1 MNHFKLV
8 CSIILCLIFNK
19 QILCQQNNTLN
30 SAEIF
35 LKIKKLQVLGSILY
49 IAAHP
54 DDENNGLLPFLAK
67 ERLYRTGYL
76 SLTRGDGGQNLI
88 GQEQGIELGLIR
100 TQELLAARKIDGC
113 EQFFTRAYE
122 FGFSKSSKE
131 TLEIWD
137 KEKILSDIVWVIRN
151 YQPDIIITRF
161 PEDQRAGH
169 GHHAASA
176 ILANQAFLL
185 AADPTAFPEQFNFN
199 IKPWKTQTIFW
210 NSYNFTGNKVKPD
223 SNEVKL
229 NIGVFNT
236 LLGKSYGEIGA
247 EARTM
252 HKSQGEGRYKR
263 RGDLIE
269 FFQFTNGQPIKED
282 LMENINT
289 HWNRIDSD
297 NKIEPFI
304 QKIKN
309 NFNFEN
315 PANSL
320 QDLITLFKMI
330 QALENNTWKEIKLK
344 ELKEIIELCAGL
356 FLETSTNQE
365 YVVNEDTV
373 QFQIIVNNRSN
384 MPIQLRNIK
393 FENLDSQFNNVIL
406 KNKMLDI
413 SKKIIIKNKA
423 ISQPYWLENAIKQG
437 IFEVN
442 DQQKIGLAENLP
454 IFNVKYIL
462 NIFGQDFE
470 FLKPAL
476 YKYLDPV
483 KGELFQPIVVL
494 PKYEIKFEKDNIIS
508 INKNPISINY
518 NGFSNQKNALNYNT
532 NLQEIKNWKILK
544 KECTVFDSNYFQ
556 SKCFNA
562 IKFQGENKDVS
573 QFITSTI
580 VDKDN
585 KIYNQYK
592 KSIQYDHIPHL
603 TYFNYSKSNLINLHI
618 QIVGKKIGYIV
629 GAGDKVFQGLQDM
642 GYDVTIINE
651 ENFNTN
657 FLSQFDAIVIGIRAH
672 NIHYYLTKNNAIL
685 NNYIANGGNVLMQYI
700 KSNQIGINNIE
711 AGPFPFKINA
721 GARVTDENAAVHFIL
736 PNHPALNFPN
746 KISPIDF
753 ENWVQERSTYQI
765 ENISTNFITPLEMND
780 PNEKP
785 SKGSLVIMPYKKGN
799 FVYISVSLFRQI
811 PAGNFGAYKLLAN
824 LIALPKGVD

>member
-1 MNHFKLV
+1 MNLIKLV
-8 CSIILCLIFNK
+8 FSIIICLNFNIQIF
-19 QILCQQNNTLN
+19 CQQNNSLT

-176 ILANQAFLL
+176 ILANQAFIL

-199 IKPWKTQTIFW
+199 IKPWKTQSIFW
-210 NSYNFTGNKVKPD
+210 NSYNFTGNKLKPD
-223 SNEVKL
+223 SNEIKL
-229 NIGVFNT
+229 NIGVFNP

-263 RGDLIE
+263 RGDLFE
-269 FFQFTNGQPIKED
+269 FFQHTNGQRVIND
-282 LMENINT
+282 IMENINT
-289 HWNRIDSD
+289 HWNSIDSS

-304 QKIKN
+304 QKILH

-315 PANSL
+315 PANSV
-320 QDLITLFKMI
+320 QDLISLYKMI
-330 QALENNTWKEIKLK
+330 NALGNNSWKEIKLK
-344 ELKEIIELCAGL
+344 ELKEIIEVCAGL
-356 FLETSTNQE
+356 FIETSTNQE
-365 YVVNEDTV
+365 YVVNEDSV
-373 QFQIIVNNRSN
+373 QFQITVHNRSN
-384 MPIQLRNIK
+384 LPIILSKIK
-393 FENLDSQFNNVIL
+393 FENIDSPFNNTLI
-406 KNKMLDI
+406 KNKMFEI
-413 SKKIIIKNKA
+413 NKKIIIKNKA
-423 ISQPYWLENAIKQG
+423 ISQPYWLENAIKHG

-442 DQQKIGLAENLP
+442 DPQKIGLAENP
-454 IFNVKYIL
+454 PNFNVQVIF
-462 NIFGQDFE
+462 NIFGQE
-470 FLKPAL
+470 LEYLKPAL

-508 INKNPISINY
+508 INKKPVSIQI
-518 NGFSNQKNALNYNT
+518 NGYSNQKNAQHFNT
-532 NLQEIKNWKILK
+532 NLQEIKDWKILK
-544 KECTVFDSNYFQ
+544 KECIILDSHFLQ
-556 SKCFNA
+556 TKCMNEITF
-562 IKFQGENKDVS
+562 KGDNKDVS
-573 QFITSTI
+573 QHIATTI
-580 VDKDN
+580 VDKDH
-585 KIYNQYK
+585 KIFNQYK
-592 KSIQYDHIPHL
+592 KTIQYDHIPHL

-629 GAGDKVFQGLQDM
+629 GAGDKVYQGLQDM

-711 AGPFPFKINA
+711 AGPYPFKINS

-746 KISPIDF
+746 KITQVDF
-753 ENWVQERSTYQI
+753 DNWVQERSTYQI

-785 SKGSLVIMPYKKGN
+785 SRGSLVIMPYKKGN

-824 LIALPKGVD
+824 LIALPQWVF

>member
-1 MNHFKLV
+1 MNQIKLV
-8 CSIILCLIFNK
+8 FSIIICLLFNK
-19 QILCQQNNTLN
+19 QIIGQQNNNLN

-35 LKIKKLQVLGSILY
+35 LKIKKLHVLGSILY

-113 EQFFTRAYE
+113 EQYFTRAFE

-131 TLEIWD
+131 TLEVWD

-151 YQPDIIITRF
+151 FQPDIIITRF

-185 AADPTAFPEQFNFN
+185 AADPSAFSEQFNYN
-199 IKPWKTQTIFW
+199 IKPWKTKTICW

-223 SNEVKL
+223 SNEIKL
-229 NIGVFNT
+229 NMGVFNT

-263 RGDLIE
+263 RGDLFE
-269 FFQFTNGQPIKED
+269 FFQFTNGQPFKED

-289 HWNRIDSD
+289 HWNRIDTS

-315 PANSL
+315 PSNSV
-320 QDLITLFKMI
+320 QDLVTLYKMI
-330 QALENNTWKEIKLK
+330 YALENSSWKEIKLK
-344 ELKEIIELCAGL
+344 ELKEIIEQCAGL
-356 FLETSTNQE
+356 FIETSTNQE

-384 MPIQLRNIK
+384 IPILLTNIK
-393 FENLDSQFNNVIL
+393 FENIDSQFNNALV
-406 KNKMLDI
+406 KNKMI
-413 SKKIIIKNKA
+413 EINKKIIIKNKP
-423 ISQPYWLENAIKQG
+423 ISQPYWLENTIKHG
-437 IFEVN
+437 IFEVT
-442 DQQKIGLAENLP
+442 DQQKIGLAENPP
-454 IFNVKYIL
+454 IFNVKFVLKIYDQEIAY
-462 NIFGQDFE
+462 F
-470 FLKPAL
+470 KPAL

-494 PKYEIKFEKDNIIS
+494 PKYEIKFEKDNLIS
-508 INKNPISINY
+508 INKKPISIQFSGY
-518 NGFSNQKNALNYNT
+518 SNQKNAVKYNT
-532 NLQEIKNWKILK
+532 ILDDIKNWKILN
-544 KECTVFDSNYFQ
+544 KESMVLDSIFLHN
-556 SKCFNA
+556 
-562 IKFQGENKDVS
+562 KFMYEVKLHAENTDLNQHIS
-573 QFITSTI
+573 SSIITNDNTI
-580 VDKDN
+580 F
-585 KIYNQYK
+585 NQYK
-592 KSIQYDHIPHL
+592 KIIQYDHIPHL

-629 GAGDKVFQGLQDM
+629 GAGDKVYQGLQDM
-642 GYDVTIINE
+642 GYEVTIINE
-651 ENFNTN
+651 ENFNTD
-657 FLSQFDAIVIGIRAH
+657 FLSQFDAIIIGIRAH

-700 KSNQIGINNIE
+700 KSNQIGIMNIE
-711 AGPFPFKINA
+711 AGPYPFKINA
-721 GARVTDENAAVHFIL
+721 GARVTDETAQVRFVY
-736 PNHPALNFPN
+736 PTHPVLNFPN
-746 KISPIDF
+746 KITPIDF

-765 ENISTNFITPLEMND
+765 ENISKNFITPIEMND

-785 SKGSLVIMPYKKGN
+785 SSGSLVIMPYKKGN
-799 FVYISVSLFRQI
+799 FVYISLSLFRQI
-811 PAGNFGAYKLLAN
+811 PAGNFGAYKLLSN
-824 LIALPKGVD
+824 LIALPKNDK